1 MISHPSFLHHTKE
14 SQLMSLPENYDRI
27 SLLVTAHA
35 VTLGQDDKKY
45 NNLIPSENVN
55 ATLAS

>member
-1 MISHPSFLHHTKE
+1 
-14 SQLMSLPENYDRI
+14 MSLPENYDRI